1 MKKTAALLFA
11 LALSAPAVRA
21 EEIRLPQP
29 SPAAKVGLA
38 VGVTDVEIT
47 YHRPG
52 VKGRGIWGGLVP
64 YDQVWR
70 LGANEATTISFS
82 TPVQVEGKDVPA
94 GKYALFAIP
103 GKDKWT
109 LVLNKKAEQWG
120 AYYYKQEEDV
130 LRFDVKPQAGPPTE
144 KTEWMSFS
152 ITPASETSATV
163 EMAWETLRVPFTVS
177 ADVDRMV
184 WSGIDA
190 VLAGKPDVEAYL
202 TAVQYAYN
210 KGVRLDE
217 AMVWVDKS
225 LAMQDNFW
233 GREYK
238 ARLLQKQGKLDE
250 AIQHLDKAMELAKGK
265 APQEYIDGLAQL
277 KKDWK
282 KA

>member
-11 LALSAPAVRA
+11 LALSAPALRA

-38 VGVTDVEIT
+38 IGVTDVEIT

-64 YDQVWR
+64 FGEVWR
-70 LGANEATTISFS
+70 LGANDATTISFS
-82 TPVQVEGKDVPA
+82 TSVKVEEHDVPA
-94 GKYALFAIP
+94 GKYSLFAIP

-120 AYYYKQEEDV
+120 AYYYKQEEDL
-130 LRFDVKPQAGPPTE
+130 LRFDVKPQAGPATE
-144 KTEWMSFS
+144 ATEWMSFS

-163 EMAWETLRVPFTVS
+163 EMSWESLRVPFTVS
-177 ADVDRMV
+177 ADVDKMV

-190 VLAGKPDVEAYL
+190 TLAGKPDARAYL

-210 KGVRLDE
+210 KGARLDD
-217 AMVWVDKS
+217 AMVWTDKA
-225 LAMQDNFW
+225 LAMQDNNFW
-233 GREYK
+233 GHEYK
-238 ARLLQKQGKLDE
+238 ARLLQKQGKLEE
-250 AIQHLDKAMELAKGK
+250 AVQHLDQAMELAKGK
-265 APQEYIDGLAQL
+265 APQAYIDGLAKL
-277 KKDWK
+277 KQEWR
-282 KA
+282 

>member
-1 MKKTAALLFA
+1 MKPIQKTAALLFA
-11 LALSAPAVRA
+11 LALAAPVLRA
-21 EEIRLPQP
+21 EELRLPQP

-38 VGVTDVEIT
+38 IGVTDVEIV

-52 VKGRGIWGGLVP
+52 VKGREIWGGLVP
-64 YDQVWR
+64 LGEVWR

-82 TPVQVEGKDVPA
+82 TPVQVDGHDVPA

-109 LVLNKKAEQWG
+109 LVLNKKADQWG
-120 AYYYKQEEDV
+120 AYFYKQEEDL
-130 LRFDVKPQAGPPTE
+130 LRFDVKPQPGAA
-144 KTEWMSFS
+144 TEWMSFS

-163 EMAWETLRVPFTVS
+163 EMSWESLRVPFTVS

-184 WSGIDA
+184 WSGIDS

-202 TAVQYAYN
+202 TAVQFAYN

-217 AMVWVDKS
+217 AMTWVDKS

-250 AIQHLDKAMELAKGK
+250 ALQHLDKAMELAKGK

-277 KKDWK
+277 KKEWT

>member
-1 MKKTAALLFA
+1 MKPVKKTAALLLAF
-11 LALSAPAVRA
+11 ALSAPALRA
-21 EEIRLPQP
+21 EKIRLPQP

-38 VGVTDVEIT
+38 IGVTDVEIV

-52 VKGRGIWGGLVP
+52 VKGREIWGGLVP
-64 YDQVWR
+64 LGEVWR

-82 TPVQVEGKDVPA
+82 TPVQVDGHDVPA

-120 AYYYKQEEDV
+120 AYFYKQEEDL
-130 LRFDVKPQAGPPTE
+130 LRFDVKPQPGQS
-144 KTEWMSFS
+144 TEWMSFS

-163 EMAWETLRVPFTVS
+163 EMSWESLRVPFTVS

-184 WSGIDA
+184 WSGIDS

-217 AMVWVDKS
+217 AMTWVDKS

-250 AIQHLDKAMELAKGK
+250 ALQHLDKAMELAKGK

-277 KKDWK
+277 KKEWT